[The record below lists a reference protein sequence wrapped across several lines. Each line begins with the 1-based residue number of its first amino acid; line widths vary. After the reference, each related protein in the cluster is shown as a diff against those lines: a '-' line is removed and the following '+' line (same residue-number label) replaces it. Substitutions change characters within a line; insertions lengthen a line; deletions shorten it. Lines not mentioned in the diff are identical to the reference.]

1 MSQPIATSTIV
12 AQAFRLM
19 EMSPVSSFGDDSEEA
34 AAAAEQYPVVLD
46 ILLEGN
52 DWGFASTLAH
62 LPHVA
67 ILPDDVAADAELP
80 WLYRLPGDCVKIR
93 EMVDKS
99 VRWRIDEGYLRAD
112 QPGPLTIRY
121 TRRIVNE
128 PAAPATFRTAVAYQ
142 LAALLS
148 PRWPGKASLADRLE
162 QGAEKY
168 RGKALA
174 DDRYGAS
181 AVRYDGGPDQ
191 PDWVAEARS

>member
-1 MSQPIATSTIV
+1 MPTPIATSTIV

-19 EMSPVSSFGDDSEEA
+19 EMSPISSFGDDSEQA
-34 AAAAEQYPVVLD
+34 RAAAEQYPVALD

-52 DWGFASTLAH
+52 DWAFASVLAH
-62 LPHVA
+62 LPPVPT
-67 ILPDDVAADAELP
+67 LPDGVAADALLP
-80 WLYRLPGDCVKIR
+80 GLYKLPGDCVKIR
-93 EMVDKS
+93 EMTDKT
-99 VRWRIDEGYLRAD
+99 VRWRLDEGYLRAD
-112 QPGPLTIRY
+112 QTGALTIRY
-121 TRRIVNE
+121 TRRIVAE
-128 PAAPATFRTAVAYQ
+128 AAAPATFRTAVAYQ

-162 QGAEKY
+162 QGTQVY